1 MSVSGPPVFV
11 FLYFWSRE
19 IDSTCNTSE
28 HMPIGCLLCVG
39 RYYIELE
46 GDSSADLLVSLD
58 SVDANLS
65 PQLGAC
71 SLATGS
77 GLGRDELFSGRIRIP
92 AEVLDIPSCG
102 GGCADAFPVPS
113 NAASVSN
120 CDANTPSGR
129 NW

>member
-1 MSVSGPPVFV
+1 MQ
-11 FLYFWSRE
+11 
-19 IDSTCNTSE
+19 
-28 HMPIGCLLCVG
+28 HMPFGCSLCVG

-46 GDSSADLLVSLD
+46 ADSSADLLVSLD
-58 SVDANLS
+58 GVDQNLAA
-65 PQLGAC
+65 QLGAC
-71 SLATGS
+71 SLGTRS
-77 GLGRDELFSGRIRIP
+77 TLGRDELFSGRVRIP

-102 GGCADAFPVPS
+102 GGCAAAFPVPP